1 MTATTV
7 QPTTLPTTATAR
19 ERKVVPP
26 IGMGR
31 IVGVELRKM
40 FDTRAGFWMLMS
52 IAILSVLATGAAI
65 LFAPDADID
74 FQLFASAIGI
84 PMSIIL
90 PMIAILSV
98 TGEYTQ
104 RTGLTTYTMI
114 PRRGR
119 TIAAK
124 AIAAV
129 LVGVASMFVALVVG
143 ALGNVVGSAIAGV
156 DTTWNVSVS
165 EFAGIVLAQVLGM
178 TIGFMLG
185 VLLRSSAAAIVAY
198 FVYSLVL
205 PSLLDAPREPPV
217 VVRRPPAVGRLQL
230 RQQPS
235 LRRDHDE
242 RVLGTAR
249 HQRPHLARRSARRG
263 PGPGDAVRG
272 EVTRVVRRAAG
283 PRSGSGRRGAV
294 RPQARV
300 PDSTTS
306 LIAV

>member
-74 FQLFASAIGI
+74 FELFASAIGV
-84 PMSIIL
+84 PMSVIL

-124 AIAAV
+124 GIAAV
-129 LVGVASMFVALVVG
+129 LVGVVSMFVALGIG
-143 ALGNVVGSAIAGV
+143 ALGNLLGSAIVGV
-156 DTTWNVSVS
+156 PTDWNISVT
-165 EFAGIVLAQVLGM
+165 EFSQIVLAQVLGM

-185 VLLRSSAAAIVAY
+185 VLLRSSAAAIVTY

-205 PSLLDAPREPPV
+205 PGLLMLLAGLQSWFADIQPWVDFNMATTRLFDQTMTGEYWAQLGTSGLIWLVAPL
-217 VVRRPPAVGRLQL
+217 AVG
-230 RQQPS
+230 
-235 LRRDHDE
+235 
-242 RVLGTAR
+242 
-249 HQRPHLARRSARRG
+249 LALVMRS
-263 PGPGDAVRG
+263 
-272 EVTRVVRRAAG
+272 EVK
-283 PRSGSGRRGAV
+283 
-294 RPQARV
+294 
-300 PDSTTS
+300 
-306 LIAV
+306 

>member
-7 QPTTLPTTATAR
+7 QPTTIPTTQAVR

-26 IGMGR
+26 IGLGR
-31 IVGVELRKM
+31 IVSVELRKM

-65 LFAPDADID
+65 LWAPDADID
-74 FQLFASAIGI
+74 FELFATAIGV
-84 PMSIIL
+84 PMSVVL

-98 TGEYTQ
+98 TGEYSQ
-104 RTGLTTYTMI
+104 RTGLTTYTMV

-129 LVGVASMFVALVVG
+129 LVGVVSMFVALGIG
-143 ALGNVVGSAIAGV
+143 ALGNLLGSSIVGV
-156 DTTWNVSVS
+156 PTDWNISVT
-165 EFAGIVLAQVLGM
+165 EFSQIVLAQVLGM

-205 PSLLDAPREPPV
+205 PGLLMLLAGLQEWFADMQPWVDFNLASSRLYDQTMTGEYWAQLGTSGLLWLVAPL
-217 VVRRPPAVGRLQL
+217 AVG
-230 RQQPS
+230 
-235 LRRDHDE
+235 
-242 RVLGTAR
+242 
-249 HQRPHLARRSARRG
+249 LALVMRS
-263 PGPGDAVRG
+263 
-272 EVTRVVRRAAG
+272 EVK
-283 PRSGSGRRGAV
+283 
-294 RPQARV
+294 
-300 PDSTTS
+300 
-306 LIAV
+306 

>member
-7 QPTTLPTTATAR
+7 QPTTIPTTATTR

-31 IVGVELRKM
+31 IVSVELRKM

-65 LFAPDADID
+65 LWAPDAELTYE
-74 FQLFASAIGI
+74 LFATAIGV
-84 PMSIIL
+84 PMSVIL

-98 TGEYTQ
+98 TGEYSQ
-104 RTGLTTYTMI
+104 RTGLATYTMV
-114 PRRGR
+114 PNRSR
-119 TIAAK
+119 TIGAK
-124 AIAAV
+124 AVAAV

-143 ALGNVVGSAIAGV
+143 ALGNVVGTALAGV

-178 TIGFMLG
+178 TVGFMLG

-205 PSLLDAPREPPV
+205 PSLLMLLANLQSWFADLQPWVDFNYASARLYEQTMTGEYWAQLGTSGLVWLVAPL
-217 VVRRPPAVGRLQL
+217 AVG
-230 RQQPS
+230 
-235 LRRDHDE
+235 
-242 RVLGTAR
+242 
-249 HQRPHLARRSARRG
+249 LALVMRS
-263 PGPGDAVRG
+263 
-272 EVTRVVRRAAG
+272 EVK
-283 PRSGSGRRGAV
+283 
-294 RPQARV
+294 
-300 PDSTTS
+300 
-306 LIAV
+306 

>member
-7 QPTTLPTTATAR
+7 QPTTLPTTAAPR
-19 ERKVVPP
+19 ERRAVPP

-124 AIAAV
+124 AISAV
-129 LVGVASMFVALVVG
+129 LVGVVSMFVALVVG

-178 TIGFMLG
+178 TVGFMLG

-205 PSLLDAPREPPV
+205 PSLLMLLAGAQSWFADLQPWVDFNYASSRLYDGTMTGEYWAQLGTSSVVWLVAPL
-217 VVRRPPAVGRLQL
+217 AVG
-230 RQQPS
+230 
-235 LRRDHDE
+235 
-242 RVLGTAR
+242 
-249 HQRPHLARRSARRG
+249 LALVMRS
-263 PGPGDAVRG
+263 
-272 EVTRVVRRAAG
+272 EVK
-283 PRSGSGRRGAV
+283 
-294 RPQARV
+294 
-300 PDSTTS
+300 
-306 LIAV
+306 

>member
-7 QPTTLPTTATAR
+7 QPTTIRTTQAAR

-26 IGMGR
+26 IGLGR
-31 IVGVELRKM
+31 IVSVELRKM

-65 LFAPDADID
+65 LWAPDADID
-74 FQLFASAIGI
+74 FELFATAIGV
-84 PMSIIL
+84 PMSVVL

-98 TGEYTQ
+98 TGEYSQ
-104 RTGLTTYTMI
+104 RTGLTTYTMV

-129 LVGVASMFVALVVG
+129 LVGVVSMFVALGIG
-143 ALGNVVGSAIAGV
+143 ALGNLLGSSIVGV
-156 DTTWNVSVS
+156 PTDWNISVT
-165 EFAGIVLAQVLGM
+165 EFSQIVLAQVLGM

-205 PSLLDAPREPPV
+205 PGLLMLLAGLQEWFADMQPWVDFNLASSRLYDQTMTGEYWAQLGTSGLLWLVAPL
-217 VVRRPPAVGRLQL
+217 AVG
-230 RQQPS
+230 
-235 LRRDHDE
+235 
-242 RVLGTAR
+242 
-249 HQRPHLARRSARRG
+249 LALVMRS
-263 PGPGDAVRG
+263 
-272 EVTRVVRRAAG
+272 EVK
-283 PRSGSGRRGAV
+283 
-294 RPQARV
+294 
-300 PDSTTS
+300 
-306 LIAV
+306 